1 MKNIEVY
8 KSQFDGL
15 FKMIEG
21 EEEAASRLEA
31 FDHFNNIGLP
41 HKKMEDWKYSD
52 TDPFSKNIFE
62 LSPHLEGFSPELP
75 PKVTLWS
82 RLVYVDGHLSA
93 TLSDET
99 DFEGICFK
107 NKLGVQKAHDQEPLR
122 ALNFAMAQGGANLS
136 ISKDTGIEGLEL
148 LFIFTGNNK
157 NVCHIKNN
165 IALEDGVDFSIFTS
179 FLSPNDIGWVNISTQ
194 INIPKNSSLIHMGD
208 LGIGAKSFLTAEAV
222 ISIHGGAYEN
232 HSLLRNSGS
241 ARHLINVDVLGE
253 NSNIYL
259 NGAFLAGNNET
270 LDTLTRLNH
279 IVPNSNSEQNYRGVL
294 LKKGKTAFQGKVV
307 VSTNAQKTIA
317 GQSCKNLI
325 LEAGAEANVKPEL
338 LIYADDVKCA
348 HGATV
353 GELDKEAYFYM
364 LQRGIDP
371 IMAHALLVNSFLG
384 EVIENI
390 KQEDIKTHFESL
402 IINWMHKTQERAS

>member
-8 KSQFDGL
+8 KSQFDEL
-15 FKMIEG
+15 FKLIEG
-21 EEEAASRLEA
+21 EEESSSRLQA
-31 FDHFNNIGLP
+31 FDHFNDIGLP

-52 TDPFSKNIFE
+52 TSPLSKNIFKV
-62 LSPHLEGFSPELP
+62 SPYLRGFSPKLP
-75 PKVTLWS
+75 PKVTLWT
-82 RLVYVDGHLSA
+82 RLVYVDGHLSE

-99 DFEGICFK
+99 SFKGICFK
-107 NKLGVQKAHDQEPLR
+107 SKLGVQKTHNQEPLR
-122 ALNFAMAQGGANLS
+122 SLNFAMAQKGADLS
-136 ISKDTGIEGLEL
+136 ISKDTNIEGLEL
-148 LFIFTGNNK
+148 LFIFTGSNK
-157 NVCHIKNN
+157 NVCHIRNN
-165 IALEDGVDFSIFTS
+165 ITLEDGVDFSIFTS

-194 INIPKNSSLIHMGD
+194 INIQKNSNLVHMGD
-208 LGIGAKSFLTAEAV
+208 LGIGAKSFLTAEEV

-232 HSLLRNSGS
+232 HSLLRNAGS
-241 ARHLINVDVLGE
+241 ARHLINVDVLEE
-253 NSNIYL
+253 NSNILL
-259 NGAFLAGNNET
+259 NGAFIAGNNET

-279 IVPNSNSEQNYRGVL
+279 IVPNSNSNQNFRGAL
-294 LKKGKTAFQGKVV
+294 LKKGKTSFQGKIV

-317 GQSCKNLI
+317 EQYCKNLI

-384 EVIENI
+384 EITESI
-390 KQEDIKTHFESL
+390 KQEGIKTHFESL
-402 IINWMHKTQERAS
+402 IINWMHQTQESAS